1 LLTRVVLGRA
11 NREKEVRTLNG
22 RRGATAVFARLSPKA
37 KALVAEAGQRAMR
50 GGPRSK
56 ELSNL
61 TESVE
66 RGSRGR
72 IVRHTRVDPGKVKD
86 AEEMVRLGLAY
97 VPAQPDKEMLS
108 YVALTRLGEEVARLA
123 AKSAYGLDAEV
134 EARKYSTLDGASTH
148 LSSVLHCLEHGRRT
162 DRFQCFGP
170 EERTRL
176 KGLVDETQSL
186 QAKVDAFRDSFG
198 SKADS
203 PRSVGPSRSRG
214 WSCRTTRPR
223 RP

>member
-1 LLTRVVLGRA
+1 LLTRVVQGHI

-22 RRGATAVFARLSPKA
+22 RRGAKAVFAKLSPRA
-37 KALVAEAGQRAMR
+37 KALVAEAGLRAMR
-50 GGPRSK
+50 GGPRST

-66 RGSRGR
+66 RGLRGR

-86 AEEMVRLGLAY
+86 AEELIRLGLAY
-97 VPAQPDKEMLS
+97 VPAQSDKEMLS
-108 YVALTRLGEEVARLA
+108 YVALTRLGEEVALLA
-123 AKSAYGLDAEV
+123 ARSAHGFDAEG
-134 EARKYSTLDGASTH
+134 EARKYSTLDGASTR
-148 LSSVLHCLEHGRRT
+148 LSGVLHFLEDGTRT
-162 DRFQCFGP
+162 DLFQHFGP
-170 EERTRL
+170 EERKRL
-176 KGLVDETQSL
+176 KGLVDETRSL

-203 PRSVGPSRSRG
+203 PGGAGPSRSIG
-214 WSCRTTRPR
+214 WSRRATRPG